1 MNIKKIQSI
10 IKKARKIFKHTDYS
24 ELVTRT
30 ADISMRE
37 LDDGNI
43 DLEEITFCCS
53 DGTLHIYENFVLF
66 LSVYNNQKK
75 IFEYDGWEGF
85 LNI

>member
-10 IKKARKIFKHTDYS
+10 IRKARKIFKHTDYS

-30 ADISMRE
+30 ADINMSE
-37 LDDGNI
+37 QEDGSI
-43 DLEEITFCCS
+43 VLEEIIFCTS
-53 DGTLHIYENFVLF
+53 EGTLHIYENSILF
-66 LSVYNNQKK
+66 LSVYNKQEK
-75 IFEYDGWEGF
+75 IYEYDGWEGF